1 MIRPICD
8 EPLSANQALP
18 SPVTT
23 TPCGLEPR
31 SGSRYSVNFPS
42 GVIFAALF
50 PSISV
55 NHTVPSGP
63 LAMFIGLASG
73 LESLYSVIC
82 CADATEAQKTATAQ
96 ARRIIV
102 GAGVRR

>member
-1 MIRPICD
+1 MLPICD
-8 EPLSANQALP
+8 EPLSANHALP
-18 SPVTT
+18 SPITT
-23 TPCGLEPR
+23 IPCGLEPS

-42 GVIFAALF
+42 GVIFPALF

-82 CADATEAQKTATAQ
+82 CADATEAQKMTNAQ
-96 ARRIIV
+96 ARQIIV
-102 GAGVRR
+102 RDGVRP